1 MKSSECARSRTWG
14 PITIPRTS
22 SSTTTGGAKRLGTT
36 ATVIAASAATETIA
50 KKEDVSTSITRAGRS
65 YAGQGRIVSG
75 PC

>member
-1 MKSSECARSRTWG
+1 MKASEWARWRTCG

-36 ATVIAASAATETIA
+36 TTVIAASAATVTIA
-50 KKEDVSTSITRAGRS
+50 KKEDVSTSITASGRS
-65 YAGQGRIVSG
+65 YAGQGRINSG